1 VPPNWNG
8 NAIGITPGGSANT
21 QALGIDDNNE
31 IAGYYNSSACND
43 TNSQCGFM
51 WTGGFLLTVL
61 QYGSASNV
69 ATGINDFAQVVGAYT
84 NSTTQYSNGL
94 LWTHK

>member
-1 VPPNWNG
+1 
-8 NAIGITPGGSANT
+8 
-21 QALGIDDNNE
+21 
-31 IAGYYNSSACND
+31 
-43 TNSQCGFM
+43 M